1 MKDQRITEE
10 AKRRLDSLF
19 EAFSIV
25 AEETQVFLC
34 NMEYDYSRW
43 SKELVETFGLPSEYM
58 YDAGLIW
65 ERHIH
70 PDDRKAYREGLED
83 IFSGKQLGHDM
94 QYRAKRL
101 NGEYDIC
108 TCRGIVIVDES
119 GKPFYFGGAIRNHS
133 QRNHIDTLTGL
144 RSQYGFFDDLKSYIH
159 NKVPIRIGMAGVGKL
174 AEINEVY
181 GYHIGN
187 MILQHVGRYLME
199 HVTNRGGSYRLDG
212 SRFAII
218 SSSLDE
224 KQLAQSYED
233 MREHFRKG
241 IKLDNLNIILELNAG
256 MLSLNDFNV
265 DDQTVY
271 SCLNMAY
278 EESKL
283 NKHGDL
289 VTFRNELTT
298 ESRKRLEMLHK
309 IRASIAKDFSGF
321 YLVYQPV
328 VDAATE
334 KLIGAEALLRWRNEE
349 YGTVPPDIFI
359 PFLEKDPLF
368 PKLGEWIMETALR
381 DAQKVMEYVPGFVI
395 NVNLSYAQMEKADFT
410 DIVWN
415 TVWRTGF
422 PQEQLC
428 LEVTE
433 RCRLLDMELLKNVI
447 VTLRAGGIR
456 IALDDFGTGF
466 SSVGLVKNLPFDT
479 IKIDR
484 SFVQN
489 IEQDEREKS
498 LLNNFTDMASTYG
511 AKVCVEGIETSGMCD
526 IIRDYSV
533 HSFQGYYYSKPLSI
547 DEFMSRVEN
556 GPECF
561 ARAKQ

>member
-1 MKDQRITEE
+1 MAEKNITEV

-19 EAFSIV
+19 EAFSTV
-25 AEETQVFLC
+25 ADDTHVFLC
-34 NMEYDYSRW
+34 NMEYNYSRW

-65 ERHIH
+65 EKHIH
-70 PDDRKAYREGLED
+70 PDDRKAYRKGLDD
-83 IFSGKQLGHDM
+83 IFLGQQSGHDM
-94 QYRAKRL
+94 QYRAKRP

-108 TCRGIVIVDES
+108 TCRGLVILDEN
-119 GKPFYFGGAIRNHS
+119 GKPYYFGGAIRNHS
-133 QRNHIDTLTGL
+133 QKSHIDSLTGL

-159 NKVPIRIGMAGVGKL
+159 NKTKIRIGMAGIGKL

-181 GYHIGN
+181 GYHVGN
-187 MILQHVGRYLME
+187 MILQNFGRYLME
-199 HVTNRGGSYRLDG
+199 HVTDRGGTYRLDG
-212 SRFAII
+212 SRFAVITT
-218 SSSLDE
+218 SQNE
-224 KQLAQSYED
+224 KEMEETYEKV
-233 MREHFRKG
+233 RAHFRKG
-241 IKLDNLNIILELNAG
+241 IKIDDLDIIMELNAG

-289 VTFRNELTT
+289 VTFRNELTA
-298 ESRKRLEMLHK
+298 ENRKRVEKLHA
-309 IRASIAKDFSGF
+309 IRSSIAKDYNGF

-334 KLIGAEALLRWRNEE
+334 KLIGVEALLRWKNDE
-349 YGTVPPDIFI
+349 YGVVPPDMFI

-368 PKLGEWIMETALR
+368 PTLGEWIMKEALTN
-381 DAQKVMEYVPGFVI
+381 AQKVMEYVPDLVV
-395 NVNLSYAQMEKADFT
+395 NVNLSYAQMEKAGFT
-410 DIVWN
+410 ETVWN
-415 TVWRTGF
+415 TIWRTGF

-433 RCRLLDMELLKNVI
+433 RCRLLDMELLQNVI
-447 VTLRAGGIR
+447 TTLRAGGVR
-456 IALDDFGTGF
+456 VALDDFGTGF
-466 SSVGLVKNLPFDT
+466 SSIGLVKLLPFDT

-489 IEQDEREKS
+489 IEEDEKERS
-498 LLNNFTDMASTYG
+498 LLNDFTDIANIYG
-511 AKVCVEGIETSGMCD
+511 AKVCVEGIETRGGRD
-526 IIRDYSV
+526 IIRDYHV
-533 HSFQGYYYSKPLSI
+533 NSFQGYYYSKPLTI
-547 DEFMSRVEN
+547 EELLDRVKE
-556 GPECF
+556 GPDCF
-561 ARAKQ
+561 ASPD